1 MAEKKKA
8 TKTKKLHPG
17 GSVPGFRPMP
27 RQLTPAQQRIERLSK
42 RNALNIANEHAQSI
56 GYKNARQLQ
65 AAVARMTPEQR
76 DAFTKKH
83 KQSYIDLQNK
93 RRNEFETKN
102 AKLIE
107 KARRQGFRQA
117 NRRRMRQQNPM
128 MPTAGISQGRPIRG
142 RTPMPGPAP
151 NAEAMKRMQKLM
163 REQQARFNKMQKA
176 RMATGRAGLTRPPQ
190 DVIDQFRSGKI
201 KTAAGEQLTLDQ
213 LMRRALRNRAL
224 GTGRKALTPAQRKA
238 ASDAR
243 RRKNRPR
250 TT

>member
-27 RQLTPAQQRIERLSK
+27 RQLTPAQQRLQRRGMRRRAKQDRE
-42 RNALNIANEHAQSI
+42 IAQAGGFKSM
-56 GYKNARQLQ
+56 RQMQ
-65 AAVARMTPEQR
+65 AAMARMTPEQR
-76 DAFTKKH
+76 MQFQRKNATRFRDISA
-83 KQSYIDLQNK
+83 
-93 RRNEFETKN
+93 RNRAEFETRN

-107 KARRQGFRQA
+107 RVRRQAQ
-117 NRRRMRQQNPM
+117 PM

-163 REQQARFNKMQKA
+163 REQQARYNAMQKA
-176 RMATGRAGLTRPPQ
+176 RSVTPQ
-190 DVIDQFRSGKI
+190 RGP
-201 KTAAGEQLTLDQ
+201 APQLMTLDTARKNLLRQ
-213 LMRRALRNRAL
+213 KLIDAARFPASNRR
-224 GTGRKALTPAQRKA
+224 KKPTPAQRRA

-243 RRKNRPR
+243 RRRNRPR
-250 TT
+250 TVGLPDAKYS